1 MNYCLIRERKSPPDF
16 RCALNPEQALAF
28 AQSNSN
34 ISIWAEP
41 SAHRCFSDALFQE
54 QGIEINESRT
64 AQVYLGIKEVPPAD
78 LLPNSTYFFFSHT
91 IKRQPYN
98 LKLLQEILNR
108 NIRLIDYE
116 CLRDSQGQR
125 LIGFGFYAGVVG
137 AYNTLRTFSIKSQTE
152 HLPHTSQ
159 LNSRAEMDKVLAAWQ
174 FPNIRILLTG
184 QGRVAQGALS
194 VLKQLNFK
202 EIDANLPFPE
212 TGRWYK
218 NIDYNQYNVRIKDG
232 GFDADE
238 FFSQPQ
244 LYKAHFLPFI
254 SNAQILM
261 TGHFWSSISPRFLS
275 AEELG
280 MTQVQVVGDISC
292 DINGPLPCTLRA
304 STLMEPAYGWDK
316 HSFEETDLLSP
327 SAIAVMAVDNLP
339 AALPADASTHF
350 GSELL
355 PLLQEFE
362 NQPDAL
368 VFEQA
373 TIAQNGKLMPKY
385 AYLQRWVDGLE

>member
-1 MNYCLIRERKSPPDF
+1 MIYCLIRERKSPPDF

-54 QGIEINESRT
+54 QGIEIDEGIT
-64 AQVYLGIKEVPPAD
+64 AQVYLGIKEVPPDD
-78 LLPNSTYFFFSHT
+78 LVPNSTYFFFSHT
-91 IKRQPYN
+91 IKRQSHN
-98 LKLLQEILNR
+98 LKMLQEVLQR

-116 CLRDSQGQR
+116 CLRDSHGQR
-125 LIGFGFYAGVVG
+125 LIGFGYYAGVIG
-137 AYNTLRTFSIKSQTE
+137 AYNTLRTFTQKTLQQP
-152 HLPHTSQ
+152 LPHTAD
-159 LNSRAEMDKVLAAWQ
+159 LNSRHQMNLVLSDWKVADV
-174 FPNIRILLTG
+174 RILLTG

-194 VLKQLNFK
+194 VLRQLNFK

-218 NIDYNQYNVRIKDG
+218 NIDYDQYNVRIQDE
-232 GFDADE
+232 GFDAAE
-238 FFSQPQ
+238 FFSEPQ
-244 LYKAHFLPFI
+244 LYKAHFLPFV

-275 AEELG
+275 AEQLSK
-280 MTQVQVVGDISC
+280 TQVQVVGDISC

-304 STLMEPAYGWDK
+304 STLKDPVYGWDK
-316 HSFEETDLLSP
+316 ISFQETDFLSP

-362 NQPDAL
+362 SQPHAL

-385 AYLQRWVDGLE
+385 AYLQSWVDGLE